1 MDEQLREYI
10 NEWRKQRSK
19 EEEEL
24 QRLKEKQSKRK
35 EIRAEQEKKLA
46 TQKREEEE
54 RLRKEL
60 EEKALKKS
68 KKKAAQKAKKL
79 ANSGAAGD
87 SPCPETPDNEPE
99 SLLDLENLR
108 LKHIREQKELL
119 EKQKQQLIE
128 QQRKLDEQL
137 TMKIGERNAANAAVS
152 AAEAAKASLSRKQA
166 KRAAKGASPAP
177 TSSLPSGPQVS
188 VTPGPNFGPASVG
201 PGFGAGNPALF
212 PNNQPQPPP
221 YYPGYQQPGGMFQ
234 QQQQG
239 GGMYPPHM
247 GFQAFP
253 GGPQGFPQGNPY
265 QPQPSRPTPPP
276 ASKSDQP
283 MVTIKRV
290 MRPDTNE
297 PTVTI
302 SVKKDE
308 DGKEAKPAAQQQDKV
323 LFTLVNG
330 QVMKTANAP
339 DNLIPGAKPMPTEL
353 AKRLMPDEGGDVKL
367 SKKQKKKMASKGRE
381 AESAS
386 NSPAMQRAAAPAAP
400 YQQVDLDKLR
410 LPDGVSISKISGPV
424 PERRYFPCKETDAA
438 PGAPGGQNPAPMGPP
453 WTNNPYAAAP
463 PPTYPGATGG

>member
-1 MDEQLREYI
+1 M
-10 NEWRKQRSK
+10 
-19 EEEEL
+19 
-24 QRLKEKQSKRK
+24 
-35 EIRAEQEKKLA
+35 
-46 TQKREEEE
+46 
-54 RLRKEL
+54 
-60 EEKALKKS
+60 
-68 KKKAAQKAKKL
+68 
-79 ANSGAAGD
+79 
-87 SPCPETPDNEPE
+87 
-99 SLLDLENLR
+99 DLENLR

-177 TSSLPSGPQVS
+177 TSSLPSGPQLS

-438 PGAPGGQNPAPMGPP
+438 PRGPGAPGGQNPAPMGPP

>member
-1 MDEQLREYI
+1 
-10 NEWRKQRSK
+10 
-19 EEEEL
+19 
-24 QRLKEKQSKRK
+24 
-35 EIRAEQEKKLA
+35 
-46 TQKREEEE
+46 
-54 RLRKEL
+54 
-60 EEKALKKS
+60 
-68 KKKAAQKAKKL
+68 
-79 ANSGAAGD
+79 
-87 SPCPETPDNEPE
+87 
-99 SLLDLENLR
+99 
-108 LKHIREQKELL
+108 
-119 EKQKQQLIE
+119 
-128 QQRKLDEQL
+128 
-137 TMKIGERNAANAAVS
+137 
-152 AAEAAKASLSRKQA
+152 
-166 KRAAKGASPAP
+166 
-177 TSSLPSGPQVS
+177 
-188 VTPGPNFGPASVG
+188 
-201 PGFGAGNPALF
+201 
-212 PNNQPQPPP
+212 
-221 YYPGYQQPGGMFQ
+221 
-234 QQQQG
+234 
-239 GGMYPPHM
+239 MYPPHM

-438 PGAPGGQNPAPMGPP
+438 PRGPGAPGGQNPAPMGPP
-453 WTNNPYAAAP
+453 WTNNPYAAVP
-463 PPTYPGATGG
+463 PPSYPGATGFPSSSYGGFGAAPPNSNVIGGHQLFGRERKSVEESEEKGRKESCRSCLSGCNPIISMGSSLHASTELDPRHWTRRHGSPAAGSCQAQRVDACSVWRLCPTRRRWWRRPGAHQVCERQGCDNACPWHRCHIDSTTHQLCFFCKCARTKEDFSSSSNSCPAFCHSH